1 MAVFQNVRRTAT
13 VRAVTAVEV
22 IAVGGQEARA
32 LSETVKPF
40 GEAVGRKPGA
50 PPA

>member
-1 MAVFQNVRRTAT
+1 VGP
-13 VRAVTAVEV
+13 VEV

-40 GEAVGRKPGA
+40 GEAVARRPGA
-50 PPA
+50 DSA

>member
-22 IAVGGQEARA
+22 IAVGGQEARV

-40 GEAVGRKPGA
+40 GDVIARKPDGGE
-50 PPA
+50 